1 MRIRTPEEIRADRIK
16 REKSEIE
23 EIRNLV
29 SIEDFNNEV
38 SYIVEQSE
46 GIMKHLVK
54 ATEIKKLLTSEEA
67 FNNPINAIFQYN
79 GYMNAVKNEINNDT
93 DSDVKDIINKY
104 GNVDFENITYGK
116 FQKLYIAKEGIVKWI
131 KTIIHKLKQ
140 WISFAY
146 NKLKVMLKKFSMG
159 FDKIEVK
166 AKELISKF
174 NSNNISPNF
183 TDYQSE
189 VFVNWLENTYP
200 IMLYLSSEIGFDRQE
215 IRTPEKLIN
224 FLKKNNSLKYPKL
237 TNLEVRN
244 VSDYNSNFKN
254 FFENISI
261 QDSTGAWSRDSV
273 IDDVVK
279 KSGYK
284 LKGKELI
291 KPYTADGKHLYVID
305 MGAEDGKILK
315 TNFIKIPFSSLGIE
329 KPDKGKGSLLLG
341 NNCPSACTRICTF
354 IKDNVSGVLNSVSEL
369 PNRLYKEKES
379 LFKELE
385 TFDDND
391 NSEASKCISSYV
403 QFMNKL
409 YSNYLFG
416 EVYATYDALSGAYEM
431 CNKAYLLLTSKD
443 DAN

>member
-1 MRIRTPEEIRADRIK
+1 MIRSPEQIRADRIQ
-16 REKSEIE
+16 REKLEME
-23 EIRNLV
+23 ELRNIV
-29 SIEDFNNEV
+29 SLEEFNSEV
-38 SYIVEQSE
+38 SYLIEQSE

-54 ATEIKKLLTSEEA
+54 ANEIKNNICSQEA
-67 FNNPINAIFQYN
+67 LNNPINAIFQYN
-79 GYMNAVKNEINNDT
+79 GYMNAVKNEISADT
-93 DSDVKDIINKY
+93 DKDVRELIETY
-104 GNVDFENITYGK
+104 GNVDLENIGYGK
-116 FQKLYIAKEGIVKWI
+116 YQKLYIAKEGIMKWI

-146 NKLKVMLKKFSMG
+146 NKVKVLLKKFSMG

-174 NSNNISPNF
+174 NSNNIPLNF

-189 VFVNWLENTYP
+189 VFINWLENTYP
-200 IMLYLSSEIGFDRQE
+200 VMLYLSSEIGFDKQE
-215 IRTPEKLIN
+215 MRTPEKLIN
-224 FLKKNNSLKYPKL
+224 FLKKTNSLKYPKL

-254 FFENISI
+254 YYENISI
-261 QDSTGAWSRDSV
+261 QDSAGAWSRDSV

-279 KSGYK
+279 RSGYK

-291 KPYTADGKHLYVID
+291 KPYTADSKHLYVID
-305 MGAEDGKILK
+305 MGADDGKMLN
-315 TNFIKIPFSSLGIE
+315 TNFVKIPFGSLGIE
-329 KPDKGKGSLLLG
+329 KPDKGKASTLLG
-341 NNCPSACTRICTF
+341 NNCPAACTRICNF
-354 IKDNVSGVLNSVSEL
+354 IKDNVGGVLNSVSEL

-391 NSEASKCISSYV
+391 NSEASKCIGAYV
-403 QFMNKL
+403 KFMNKL

-416 EVYATYDALSGAYEM
+416 EVYATYDAISGAYEM
-431 CNKAYLLLTSKD
+431 CNKAYLLLTSKEGE
-443 DAN
+443 

>member
-1 MRIRTPEEIRADRIK
+1 MIRSPEQIRADRIK
-16 REKSEIE
+16 KEKMELE
-23 EIRNLV
+23 EIRNIV

-38 SYIVEQSE
+38 SYLVEQSE
-46 GIMKHLVK
+46 GIMKHLAK
-54 ATEIKKLLTSEEA
+54 ANEIRRLLNSQEA
-67 FNNPINAIFQYN
+67 LNNPVNAIFQYN
-79 GYMNAVKNEINNDT
+79 GYMNAVKGEITNDT
-93 DSDVKDIINKY
+93 DTDVKNVIEKY
-104 GNVDFENITYGK
+104 SEIDFENISYGK
-116 FQKLYIAKEGIVKWI
+116 FQKLYIAKEGIMKWI

-146 NKLKVMLKKFSMG
+146 NKIKVTLKKFSMG

-174 NSNNISPNF
+174 NSNNIQPTF

-189 VFVNWLENTYP
+189 VFINWLDNTYP
-200 IMLYLSSEIGFDRQE
+200 VMLYLSSEIGFDRQE

-224 FLKKNNSLKYPKL
+224 FLKKTTALKYPKL
-237 TNLEVRN
+237 SNLEVRN
-244 VSDYNSNFKN
+244 ISDYNSNFKN
-254 FFENISI
+254 FYENISI
-261 QDSTGAWSRDSV
+261 QDSAGAWSRDSV

-279 KSGYK
+279 RSGYK

-291 KPYTADGKHLYVID
+291 KPYTADSKHLYVID
-305 MGAEDGKILK
+305 MGADDGKILK
-315 TNFIKIPFSSLGIE
+315 TNFLKIPFGSLGIE
-329 KPDKGKGSLLLG
+329 KPDKGKATTLLG

-354 IKDNVSGVLNSVSEL
+354 IKDNVSGVLNSVSDL
-369 PNRLYKEKES
+369 PNNLYKEKEA

-385 TFDDND
+385 TFSDND

-416 EVYATYDALSGAYEM
+416 EVYATYDAISGAYEM

-443 DAN
+443 VN